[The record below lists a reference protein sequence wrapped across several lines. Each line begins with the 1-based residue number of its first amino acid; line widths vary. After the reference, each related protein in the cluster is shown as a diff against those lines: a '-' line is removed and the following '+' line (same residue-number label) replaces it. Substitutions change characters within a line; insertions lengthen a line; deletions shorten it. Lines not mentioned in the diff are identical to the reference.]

1 MVDMWCQHR
10 RASTRRLAAVSAGLH
25 KPVRSPAAAA
35 SSSYAAVLHE
45 HRRLQQRTPAASRGR
60 AGEEGRIAAGL
71 RMRVDGTSFTC
82 APRTAAELAQGIALS
97 SAHETPSA
105 GTEAAVCFA
114 VVGGAWATPPPAH
127 THHASPRVYHLALW
141 ATVDHIRSAAHDWRS
156 AIVLLADD
164 ADFGTGTEQTDAWVT
179 HTTRP
184 EARASQPVGYVQV
197 VILPLT
203 RLSFCCTTLS
213 L

>member
-127 THHASPRVYHLALW
+127 THHASHAFTTSLFGQLLTIYAVLHMTGDQQLCFLPMMQISALA
-141 ATVDHIRSAAHDWRS
+141 RSRP
-156 AIVLLADD
+156 
-164 ADFGTGTEQTDAWVT
+164 
-179 HTTRP
+179 TR
-184 EARASQPVGYVQV
+184 G
-197 VILPLT
+197 
-203 RLSFCCTTLS
+203 
-213 L
+213 